1 MKKFMISLALAS
13 FAMFSTAQETVSEV
27 VVPTKKHSVV
37 TNSFGSN
44 WFVGVNGGVNLY
56 NGVFMNGENIF
67 NHVSPALDVY
77 VGK

>member
-27 VVPTKKHSVV
+27 VVPTKAKSVV

-44 WFVGVNGGVNLY
+44 WFVGVNGGVNFY
-56 NGVFMNGENIF
+56 NGVFMNA
-67 NHVSPALDVY
+67 V
-77 VGK
+77 